1 MSVQNSIIEQEPY
14 FNEMPVGQE
23 VIFVV
28 SNQDAVANQTKV
40 KFCAEVH
47 ISGLLPPNPSVST
60 DIIGTFKTTPNN
72 AGVGIFDLRS
82 IVENYVKAE
91 NMAADGSQYKG
102 TDTDADNRH
111 PIHLIDWFSLNNN
124 VVRYMA
130 IVFYVEFLGAD
141 DGINTVDPNRVVR
154 AAGTEATSDLFT
166 LYNSYVKYTNEL
178 QLFQGDFGFNMTN
191 FFPDDNLSPAPS
203 GSSKKFLTNA
213 PDTQYANVND
223 YGTVAFLAPNEIVAD
238 RVYQMSFTYYKTDGS
253 TVSEVIG
260 KGAVTG
266 AYNYSTWNAEAN
278 KQLLFFGCFP
288 GNLQNWST
296 IFQGLVAAGTIQGGY
311 YTISTLDIAGALSIK
326 LYRINVNC
334 PNTKG
339 YESIRLAWL
348 NQWGAWDYYTFT
360 KKSIK
365 TLSTEGSTYTQLE
378 GTWNEARYNIDS
390 YKGGKKSFRVNSTEK
405 IKMNTG
411 FVAEDE
417 NVMFEELI
425 NSPEVYLLNGY
436 GTDNFTAF
444 NTYVVPVRV
453 TSKSF
458 TTKTVANDRLMQYT
472 FEIEKTKTL
481 RTQAI

>member
-1 MSVQNSIIEQEPY
+1 M
-14 FNEMPVGQE
+14 
-23 VIFVV
+23 
-28 SNQDAVANQTKV
+28 
-40 KFCAEVH
+40 
-47 ISGLLPPNPSVST
+47 
-60 DIIGTFKTTPNN
+60 
-72 AGVGIFDLRS
+72 
-82 IVENYVKAE
+82 
-91 NMAADGSQYKG
+91 
-102 TDTDADNRH
+102 
-111 PIHLIDWFSLNNN
+111 
-124 VVRYMA
+124 
-130 IVFYVEFLGAD
+130 
-141 DGINTVDPNRVVR
+141 
-154 AAGTEATSDLFT
+154 
-166 LYNSYVKYTNEL
+166 
-178 QLFQGDFGFNMTN
+178 N
-191 FFPDDNLSPAPS
+191 FFPDDNLSPSPS